1 MRSTDFVNQMTPAE
15 VTRIQGDPL
24 ASDMCRVGPL
34 RIVLVAPPYFDVP
47 PTGYGGVEAVVA
59 DLADALVA
67 RGHQVTLLGA
77 GRAGT
82 AARFVPLW
90 DRTLHDR
97 LGQPYPELINALKVR
112 RAVACIAAA
121 DGIDIVHDHTFAGPL
136 NAPAYRGLG
145 ITTVV
150 TVHGPI
156 DDDLYPYYRELGD
169 DVGLIAISDRQREL
183 APDLN
188 WVGPVSQRTAPAGL
202 AVPGRRAGLRAVS
215 GPLRPV

>member
-1 MRSTDFVNQMTPAE
+1 MRSTDFVNQATRAE

-24 ASDMCRVGPL
+24 AADMCRVGPL

-90 DRTLHDR
+90 DRTLPDR
-97 LGQPYPELINALKVR
+97 LGQPYPEVMNALKVG

-150 TVHGPI
+150 TVHGPL

-169 DVGLIAISDRQREL
+169 EVGLIAISDRQREL

-188 WVGPVSQRTAPAGL
+188 WVGRVHNALRVSGL
-202 AVPGRRAGLRAVS
+202 AVPGRQAGLRAVS
-215 GPLRPV
+215 GPLHPV

>member
-1 MRSTDFVNQMTPAE
+1 MRSTDFVNQATPAE

-24 ASDMCRVGPL
+24 AADMCRVGPL

-47 PTGYGGVEAVVA
+47 PIGYGGVEAVVA

-67 RGHQVTLLGA
+67 RGHQVTLLG
-77 GRAGT
+77 
-82 AARFVPLW
+82 
-90 DRTLHDR
+90 R
-97 LGQPYPELINALKVR
+97 LGQPYPEVMNALKVR

-121 DGIDIVHDHTFAGPL
+121 DGIDIVHEHTFAGPL

-169 DVGLIAISDRQREL
+169 EVGLIAISDRQREL

-188 WVGPVSQRTAPAGL
+188 WVGRVHNALRIDEWPFRADKQDYALFLGRFAP
-202 AVPGRRAGLRAVS
+202 
-215 GPLRPV
+215 